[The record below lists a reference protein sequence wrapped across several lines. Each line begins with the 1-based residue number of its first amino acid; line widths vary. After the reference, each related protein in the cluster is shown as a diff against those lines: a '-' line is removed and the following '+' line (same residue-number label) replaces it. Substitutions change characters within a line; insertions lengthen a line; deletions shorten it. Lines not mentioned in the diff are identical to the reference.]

1 MNVKYNLPL
10 AFLLLIKFSAFSQSF
25 FGPFDQTHENFKPLY
40 QPYLAE
46 GEKPLKFWYH
56 YMVSYSEKEE
66 RYILRLFHPDKQLLL
81 SETRYKDKKLEIKDG
96 KSIKIVYRNYDYN
109 IVDFIDNKE
118 DGKWVK
124 IDSSGKVRSIY
135 YYVKGKIEGSSRDFF
150 ANGEIEKKGYYLN
163 GKMNGKWQTYHPNG
177 KIKEEELFVEGLSEG
192 ENKYYD
198 STGKL
203 EEIWFYEKDKLIK
216 RVKANQQVMP
226 SDSTNGLNIEGK
238 GQSEIYSVV
247 DKSPC
252 FIGTNQAK
260 KKNSPTGKDCS
271 PADMY
276 RFLGENIKYPE
287 LAQKLNVSGKVFVK
301 FVIEK
306 DGSVGE
312 VEILTG
318 LCQSLEE
325 ETIRVLKLMPKWSPE
340 YQDDKAVRVYY
351 TLPIV
356 FKLD

>member
-1 MNVKYNLPL
+1 MNIKSNS
-10 AFLLLIKFSAFSQSF
+10 LLVFIFLIKYSAYSQSF
-25 FGPFDQTHENFKPLY
+25 FGPFDQTHENFKSLY

-66 RYILRLFHPDKQLLL
+66 RYILRLFHPEKQLLL
-81 SETRYKDKKLEIKDG
+81 SETRFKDKKLEIKDG
-96 KSIKIVYRNYDYN
+96 KSLKIVYRNYNYN
-109 IVDFIDNKE
+109 IGDFIDDKE

-124 IDSSGKVRSIY
+124 IDTSGKVRSIY
-135 YYVKGKIEGSSRDFF
+135 YYVKGKIEGLSRDFF

-163 GKMNGKWQTYHPNG
+163 GKMNGKWQTYHRNG

-198 STGKL
+198 STGTL
-203 EEIWFYEKDKLIK
+203 EETWFYEKDKLIK
-216 RVKANQQVMP
+216 RVKSNPTKLATDSANG
-226 SDSTNGLNIEGK
+226 SISNEIK
-238 GQSEIYSVV
+238 KSEIYTVV
-247 DKSPC
+247 EKSPC
-252 FIGTNQAK
+252 FIGLYQSK
-260 KKNSPTGKDCS
+260 KKNSPTDKDCS

-287 LAQKLNVSGKVFVK
+287 QAQKLNVGGKIFTK
-301 FVIEK
+301 FVVEK

-325 ETIRVLKLMPKWSPE
+325 ESIRVIKLMPKWSPG